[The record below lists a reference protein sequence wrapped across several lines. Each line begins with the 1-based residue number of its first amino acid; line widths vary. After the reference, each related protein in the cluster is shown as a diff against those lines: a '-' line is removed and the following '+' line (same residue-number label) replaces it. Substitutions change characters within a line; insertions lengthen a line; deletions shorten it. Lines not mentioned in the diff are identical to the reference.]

1 MKHALFLAAVLG
13 LALSAPLR
21 ADQATHV
28 VDIRD
33 YTYKPA
39 ELTIPAG
46 DSVTFVNHDDDSHS
60 VTAKDGSFDSKLFG
74 TGKSW
79 TYTFNTAGTYPYIC
93 SVHPS
98 MQGKIIVT
106 SASSGS

>member
-1 MKHALFLAAVLG
+1 MKHAIVLTAALG

-21 ADQATHV
+21 ADQTTHV

-33 YTYKPA
+33 YAYKPA

-46 DSVTFVNHDDDSHS
+46 DSVKFVNHDDDAHS
-60 VTAKDGSFDSKLFG
+60 VTAKDASFDSKLFG

-79 TYTFNTAGTYPYIC
+79 TYAFDTAGTYSYVC

-98 MQGKIIVT
+98 MQGKVIVMA
-106 SASSGS
+106 ASL